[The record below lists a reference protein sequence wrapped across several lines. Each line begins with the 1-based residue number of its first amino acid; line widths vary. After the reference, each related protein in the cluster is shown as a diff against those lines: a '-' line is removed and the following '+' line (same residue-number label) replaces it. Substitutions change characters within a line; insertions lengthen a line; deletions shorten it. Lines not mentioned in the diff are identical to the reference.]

1 MQEELDRLLEQTQED
16 ISRLPNPPSSEPIS
30 EILKLI
36 GDFVQSTK
44 NLVDGIIPGENHDG
58 LIQTLRGPRDEF
70 KKAIRQT
77 APFFIPLERSQV
89 DDTSMP
95 AARFFLSSEEA
106 EWEDEP
112 CHVTSPIFV
121 DDVLERANS

>member
-1 MQEELDRLLEQTQED
+1 M
-16 ISRLPNPPSSEPIS
+16 IA
-30 EILKLI
+30 
-36 GDFVQSTK
+36 DFVQSIK

-77 APFFIPLERSQV
+77 APFFIPLEHSIV
-89 DDTSMP
+89 NDTTPVSSVP
-95 AARFFLSSEEA
+95 SFLSNEEA

-112 CHVTSPIFV
+112 DYVSSPIFV
-121 DDVLERANS
+121 EEVLKNANS